1 MSKHKKPNDP
11 DKNPLREDK
20 DVSRRGFLTVAGL
33 GVVGA
38 AAAGGLGSTAPA
50 AESTVDT
57 DPAVASLPLTL
68 TVNGHKHRLLV
79 EARWSLLFIL
89 REKLGLTGVKVGCER
104 GECGSCTVLIDD
116 IPRYAC
122 MTLAVEAE
130 GSSITTVEGLLV
142 GEELGAVQQAFRE
155 HDAYQCGYCTSGQ
168 IVAVEGL
175 LQTNAD
181 PSDAEIRKGVSGNL
195 CRCGA
200 YPNIFRAAQRAGE
213 IKRSEGG
220 S

>member
-1 MSKHKKPNDP
+1 
-11 DKNPLREDK
+11 
-20 DVSRRGFLTVAGL
+20 
-33 GVVGA
+33 VVGA
-38 AAAGGLGSTAPA
+38 AAAGGLGSTTPA
-50 AESTVDT
+50 AESTADT

-68 TVNGHKHRLLV
+68 TINGRKHRLLV

-104 GECGSCTVLIDD
+104 GECGSCTVLIDGVS
-116 IPRYAC
+116 RYAC

-130 GSSITTVEGLLV
+130 GRSITTVEGLLV

-168 IVAVEGL
+168 VVAVEGML
-175 LQTNAD
+175 RTSPD
-181 PSDAEIRKGVSGNL
+181 PSDEEIRKGVSGNL